1 MRRLCALGFL
11 SLPGFACSP
20 PQPREVPRSV
30 AERPQLASTAAP
42 ARLQHPK
49 PTPATARLAP
59 SNSTPATAR
68 LAPSHSR
75 QGKLSRD
82 ELALAVTAHG
92 DLMLR
97 ATRSDYARVL
107 ATEARQVLYDPALEL
122 VWFSDGERL
131 SVLDVRGVPKT
142 HYPPVVIAKD
152 LPAHVEIHVAHA
164 GRHVEPDDACDR
176 APALTLHW
184 EAEPW
189 IEGGDGQR
197 VTRLEGRDWLVR
209 EAGRAPREPSEEHWF
224 HPANPHI
231 PLPTGS
237 TRCEEPSWCGASLTL
252 DRTAS
257 GSVMLV
263 LAAQNHG
270 ADCWHTRCLL
280 YDSSTKAFATPP
292 DPQRWSRAG
301 DVALGSCGPYRFD
314 RVGRTFLLED
324 QVCVLDAGCRP
335 LGGTAVGWLTPGP
348 TVGSP

>member
-1 MRRLCALGFL
+1 M
-11 SLPGFACSP
+11 
-20 PQPREVPRSV
+20 
-30 AERPQLASTAAP
+30 
-42 ARLQHPK
+42 
-49 PTPATARLAP
+49 
-59 SNSTPATAR
+59 
-68 LAPSHSR
+68 
-75 QGKLSRD
+75 RD
-82 ELALAVTAHG
+82 ELALTVTARG

-97 ATRSDYARVL
+97 ATRSNYARVL

-131 SVLDVRGVPKT
+131 SVLDVRGAPKT
-142 HYPPVVIAKD
+142 HNPPVVIAKA

-176 APALTLHW
+176 APALMLHW
-184 EAEPW
+184 DAEPW
-189 IEGGDGQR
+189 IEGGNGQR

-209 EAGRAPREPSEEHWF
+209 EAVRAPREPSEEQWF
-224 HPANPHI
+224 HPASPHI

-237 TRCEEPSWCGASLTL
+237 ARCEEPSWCGASLTL
-252 DRTAS
+252 DQTAS

-292 DPQRWSRAG
+292 DPQRWSRVG

-314 RVGRTFLLED
+314 RTAKTFLLED
-324 QVCVLDAGCRP
+324 QVCVLGAGCRP
-335 LGGTAVGWLTPGP
+335 LGGTAIGWLNPGR